1 VPPGPRSRSG
11 GGPCPASPPRP
22 VPGRP
27 ARAGRPAAAQRSSS
41 SSWLSSCWS
50 WSSGALRTSTLDRR
64 LRRPALFSPPGARRS
79 ASTCW
84 PSCRCSALIVVLL
97 ALVLLVLVL
106 RGPAHQHGGQALAAA
121 GALLRLE
128 FETEHVHLGA
138 GDRHPS
144 GGLGQQS
151 ADAVDVVV
159 VELE

>member
-1 VPPGPRSRSG
+1 TMPRMARRVVWGLVEVIATFSPTSALVSVDLPTFGRPPRATKPERGGPAPCAPAPPGSWPS
-11 GGPCPASPPRP
+11 SP
-22 VPGRP
+22 G
-27 ARAGRPAAAQRSSS
+27 
-41 SSWLSSCWS
+41 
-50 WSSGALRTSTLDRR
+50 
-64 LRRPALFSPPGARRS
+64 
-79 ASTCW
+79 W
-84 PSCRCSALIVVLL
+84 PSCRCPAPIAVLL
-97 ALVLLVLVL
+97 PLVLLVLVL

-159 VELE
+159 VQLETEQVADLGEPRPRGDPVP